1 MTEGSNHK
9 IINAPEQSEMET
21 FWKSTWNVPTQH
33 NGEAPW
39 LKDTKEVYCRNV
51 TPKIYEITNEIQD
64 KVLSKLANDKPG
76 RDLVPGI

>member
-1 MTEGSNHK
+1 MREGSNHK

-39 LKDTKEVYCRNV
+39 LK
-51 TPKIYEITNEIQD
+51 I
-64 KVLSKLANDKPG
+64 
-76 RDLVPGI
+76 